1 MRRQQSIS
9 SRHCWNGSHSPS
21 HALHPSYTKETQN
34 AAKNLEQKFTFQLGT
49 LKLQGIIECLSAK
62 GRLMMIKNGSI
73 SRNIRRCPA
82 PPKCLADPSAVD
94 RAICVLREA
103 RKPLVIIGKG
113 IYKKNILL

>member
-1 MRRQQSIS
+1 LLEWVTQPFSCS
-9 SRHCWNGSHSPS
+9 ASLLP
-21 HALHPSYTKETQN
+21 YTKETQN

-49 LKLQGIIECLSAK
+49 LKLQGINECLSAIVL
-62 GRLMMIKNGSI
+62 LMMIKNVSI
-73 SRNIRRCPA
+73 SRNVRRCPA

-113 IYKKNILL
+113 IYKKIYYYSLE

>member
-1 MRRQQSIS
+1 
-9 SRHCWNGSHSPS
+9 
-21 HALHPSYTKETQN
+21 
-34 AAKNLEQKFTFQLGT
+34 
-49 LKLQGIIECLSAK
+49 
-62 GRLMMIKNGSI
+62 MIKNASI

-113 IYKKNILL
+113 IFKKKYIIIALNDIIY